1 MIYDVHAEKLMN
13 TKAWRL
19 PWEKEWIP
27 HALLDVLRGCNLSC
41 RACYNTEPPQVKS
54 LEQVQDEFEI
64 LRQQRRLDSVSI
76 VGGEPTLH
84 PRLLEI
90 VRLVKAAGVS
100 VELFT
105 NGLLLEPGFLTQLM
119 TAGTDI
125 VLLHIDAHQ
134 NRPDLDPAAPR
145 ALAQLRAAKA
155 AEVAAAGIE
164 VGLLIT
170 VYPDA
175 LGEVDEAVE
184 FVLTSPHVD
193 YLVAT
198 LYRDLANIPH
208 LVGCMET
215 GIRGEPAATEADR
228 RDKLTNEQIAA
239 RLRDRFGL
247 LPFAYLGSNL
257 DDQDPRWISYLIGA
271 AVGENRSPAWAVLR
285 ASAIERLF
293 LTLSRWFRGRYPF
306 YIRQDPGR
314 FRLQLILNALTGGRL
329 GSNLQLLAR
338 SFRKGR
344 VLRAKRLLFQS
355 PAQLDPDGRL
365 RHCRDCP
372 DASVRHGR
380 LVPCCIADRLLDAP

>member
-1 MIYDVHAEKLMN
+1 MSSKSCGN
-13 TKAWRL
+13 SGG
-19 PWEKEWIP
+19 WIRYP
-27 HALLDVLRGCNLSC
+27 LWAASR
-41 RACYNTEPPQVKS
+41 
-54 LEQVQDEFEI
+54 
-64 LRQQRRLDSVSI
+64 
-76 VGGEPTLH
+76 TLH
-84 PRLLEI
+84 PHLLEI

-228 RDKLTNEQIAA
+228 RDGLTNEQIAA